1 MYNQPNVII
10 LDEATSALDRIT
22 ENNII
27 KNITNLKN
35 KITVILVTHQLE
47 VLKNFD
53 TIYYLK
59 NGKIDC
65 KGSYNFLL
73 KKSKSFRSFAKKK

>member
-1 MYNQPNVII
+1 VII

-27 KNITNLKN
+27 KNIINLKN
-35 KITVILVTHQLE
+35 KMTVILVSHQLE

-53 TIYYLK
+53 TIFYLK
-59 NGKIDC
+59 NGKIDI
-65 KGSYNFLL
+65 KGNYNFLL
-73 KKSKSFRSFAKKK
+73 NKSESFRSFAKKE